1 MTLEPAM
8 AGGAAGLALTAQPL
22 RLALLVVLLWSAWFL
37 ALQLGQ
43 RLAKAD
49 GIAHRAWL
57 VCASLSVGAGLW
69 VAALFELRL
78 VFDPPA
84 GGSPHLWPS
93 LAALAAASCAGGMA
107 LFTTRL
113 EGLVRRLAGAALF
126 ALLQFAASA
135 AWAASLLGVDV
146 VRAGA
151 AALGASALALLL
163 VAGAQALALGVWCRR
178 QSDASRRRAAAAAI
192 AFALAGLLP
201 AIALVVA
208 LPDLAAPPAAMRR
221 ASVGCWRRSPRC

>member
-8 AGGAAGLALTAQPL
+8 AGGAAGLALSAQPL

-84 GGSPHLWPS
+84 GGSPHPWPS
-93 LAALAAASCAGGMA
+93 LAALAAASCAGGVA

-113 EGLVRRLAGAALF
+113 EGLPAALPVR
-126 ALLQFAASA
+126 AVRAAAIAASA
-135 AWAASLLGVDV
+135 AWAVSLLGVDV

-151 AALGASALALLL
+151 GALAASALVLLL
-163 VAGAQALALGVWCRR
+163 VAGAQALALDVWCRR
-178 QSDASRRRAAAAAI
+178 RAMPRGSAPRRRRSRSRWPGCCRPWRWSSRCPIWPAA
-192 AFALAGLLP
+192 
-201 AIALVVA
+201 
-208 LPDLAAPPAAMRR
+208 PAAMRR
-221 ASVGCWRRSPRC
+221 VSAGCWRRSP